1 MNKEVSTNG
10 LRLPILSLHSKYMM
24 PMWRPSPDWLQMFAR
39 MFVGGLSYRLD
50 VITAMLWRTVGTL
63 STREDTETKQRFT
76 VEEGSQWS
84 QAISVSNCRRFR
96 SRAGILQRR
105 RAIDADDVQC
115 QLLFIFSG
123 CACQVPISTLWS
135 LPHQYYNL
143 CIRAEVG
150 WTRPGPG
157 LTLRGSSWGWGCQG
171 PTRQR
176 WKRGPRIKC
185 FREWRAGVC
194 WQNPTTIS

>member
-1 MNKEVSTNG
+1 
-10 LRLPILSLHSKYMM
+10 M
-24 PMWRPSPDWLQMFAR
+24 PMWRPSPDWLQMLSR
-39 MFVGGLSYRLD
+39 MFRWRSLILPWRD
-50 VITAMLWRTVGTL
+50 AAMLWRTVRTL

-135 LPHQYYNL
+135 LPHRYYYL
-143 CIRAEVG
+143 CASAQRSAEL
-150 WTRPGPG
+150 G
-157 LTLRGSSWGWGCQG
+157 LDLAHLSKDPVEEEDGRTKMDKRTTDQMFPRMAGGCVL
-171 PTRQR
+171 T
-176 WKRGPRIKC
+176 KSNDDLVV
-185 FREWRAGVC
+185 E
-194 WQNPTTIS
+194 